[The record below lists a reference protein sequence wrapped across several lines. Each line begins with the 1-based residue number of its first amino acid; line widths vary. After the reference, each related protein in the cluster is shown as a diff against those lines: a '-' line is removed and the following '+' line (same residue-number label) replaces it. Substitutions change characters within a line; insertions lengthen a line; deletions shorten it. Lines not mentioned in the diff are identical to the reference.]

1 MQQTLSPGPD
11 AISRAIRGNTSFD
24 FSDSRDVAYDK
35 KKRIQKNQDKKVFA
49 NVFPVNADQ
58 LFVYVE

>member
-24 FSDSRDVAYDK
+24 FSDSRDVVYDK
-35 KKRIQKNQDKKVFA
+35 KKGYKKIRIKKS
-49 NVFPVNADQ
+49 
-58 LFVYVE
+58 LEMYSW